1 MRDTRFP
8 SLAIWII
15 ALWLLLGAV
24 SVLSGVL
31 MYATGSILDKEM
43 AMQMSGLG
51 TLHWVMSTAIG
62 VFNLIGVALLLFL
75 KRQALFFIAGAF
87 VITLAQVFALLASG
101 KLQEVFG
108 QPPGLYALPVSL
120 ILGVVILVY
129 IWQLTKRGELNSGQ

>member
-1 MRDTRFP
+1 MRETRFP

-31 MYATGSILDKEM
+31 MYATGSILDKDM
-43 AMQMSGLG
+43 AMKMSKLG
-51 TLHWVMSTAIG
+51 TLHWLMSTAIG

-75 KRQALFFIAGAF
+75 KRQALFFIACAF
-87 VITLAQVFALLASG
+87 LMTLMQVFLLLAKG

-108 QPPGLYALPVSL
+108 QPPELYALPVGL
-120 ILGVVILVY
+120 ILGVVILMY